1 MQDTSD
7 KVSVFYIETIKTK
20 ATSND
25 TKNYSCSLFK
35 F

>member
-1 MQDTSD
+1 MQETSQ
-7 KVSVFYIETIKTK
+7 KVSVFYIETIITK
-20 ATSND
+20 ATVND